1 MWKKNLLDKGFTS
14 TYHNVW
20 NEIRKHGKCL
30 HITRGV
36 RRGNHCIYLHL
47 LCLRHLRGSGVMK
60 PRRSPTDSP
69 RGEVTQREEKEGW
82 VDSTRPP
89 ADLTKWV
96 DRRGITGLTRQGRAA
111 YRSART
117 SWSAYQQANSFDWSH
132 INSCMW
138 FVSFLL
144 KWNGTGFVVS
154 GRQIKKKWVIHAKF
168 WLGKLR
174 GVKLGQVGIGVSS
187 MCMLIASFDGTLSLS
202 LFLLSLCTPKTQVFM
217 ERRVD
222 TRQGYFHI
230 SPSILISSWI
240 YPTC

>member
-1 MWKKNLLDKGFTS
+1 MQFPPFPRYLVPPRSKYSPQHHVLKHPQLPFLSQSQRPSFTPIQNNRQSKGFTS

-20 NEIRKHGKCL
+20 NEIRKHGKRL
-30 HITRGV
+30 YIKRGV

-69 RGEVTQREEKEGW
+69 RGEVTQREKKEGW

-111 YRSART
+111 YRSVRT
-117 SWSAYQQANSFDWSH
+117 SWSGYQQANSFDWSH
-132 INSCMW
+132 VNSWMW

-144 KWNGTGFVVS
+144 KLNGTGFVVS
-154 GRQIKKKWVIHAKF
+154 GRYIIK
-168 WLGKLR
+168 L
-174 GVKLGQVGIGVSS
+174 
-187 MCMLIASFDGTLSLS
+187 
-202 LFLLSLCTPKTQVFM
+202 
-217 ERRVD
+217 
-222 TRQGYFHI
+222 
-230 SPSILISSWI
+230 SIL
-240 YPTC
+240 C